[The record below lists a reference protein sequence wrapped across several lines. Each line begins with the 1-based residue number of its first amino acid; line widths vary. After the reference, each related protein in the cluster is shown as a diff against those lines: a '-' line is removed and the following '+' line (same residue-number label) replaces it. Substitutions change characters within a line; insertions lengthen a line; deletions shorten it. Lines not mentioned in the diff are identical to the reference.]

1 MSVLAVVFI
10 GILGK
15 RIMICNAFDLINRDY
30 IFRRNFFLSFSSRHC
45 CYYLTNGN
53 VTAVVLS
60 SKLRQGNNN
69 AANAVVSSSLVSAGQ
84 PV

>member
-30 IFRRNFFLSFSSRHC
+30 IFRRKKKMCLFRR
-45 CYYLTNGN
+45 
-53 VTAVVLS
+53 VIVVII
-60 SKLRQGNNN
+60 LRM
-69 AANAVVSSSLVSAGQ
+69 VM
-84 PV
+84 